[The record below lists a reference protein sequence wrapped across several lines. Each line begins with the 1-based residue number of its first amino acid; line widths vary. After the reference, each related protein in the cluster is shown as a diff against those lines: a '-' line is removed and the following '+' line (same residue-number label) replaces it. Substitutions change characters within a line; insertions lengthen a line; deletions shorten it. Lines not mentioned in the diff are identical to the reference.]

1 MENFVLFYKYVK
13 ILLTY
18 FNHIKTK
25 YNKRIKFKL
34 KNFNKQVSRVC
45 VCVL

>member
-18 FNHIKTK
+18 FNHTKTK
-25 YNKRIKFKL
+25 YKRIKFKL